1 MANQDERH
9 NQVEKD
15 AIDDIEIAEG
25 DAEGIV
31 GGGRAKK
38 DPPVKYLEVKMND
51 VIITGVSE

>member
-1 MANQDERH
+1 MANQDERR
-9 NQVEKD
+9 NQVEED
-15 AIDDIEIAEG
+15 AIDDLEVAEG

-31 GGGRAKK
+31 GGGKAKK